1 MPALVRVRV
10 LNFWQSS
17 WCLKCYLVV
26 LLVFISLDQWWD
38 WVSFC
43 IFFELF
49 TFFFFFSF
57 GECLFK
63 SFVYSPTPS
72 PMALF
77 VFFWIVVLDIFWML
91 ILVSSRVTNNFSQF
105 GYLFHSL
112 DGCIGWT
119 DVLNF
124 SFHVVCISKRWVHEK
139 IHNTIIYLK
148 NNNSL
153 IS

>member
-49 TFFFFFSF
+49 TFFFSLFWWMPVQVF
-57 GECLFK
+57 CLF
-63 SFVYSPTPS
+63 PRPW
-72 PMALF
+72 PHGIICI
-77 VFFWIVVLDIFWML
+77 FFFIVVLDIFWML

-139 IHNTIIYLK
+139 IHNTIMYLK